1 MYFDGGSSMSSIKLK
16 HSGGNSVSLNPPT
29 SAPTSS
35 EVAFKLPTSDG
46 SDGQFLSTNG
56 SGQLAFSTVS
66 VPTAFVAGMI
76 ILWSG
81 AANAIPTGF
90 VLCDGNNSTP
100 NLSGKFVVGYHASNG
115 DYDVN
120 DTGGA
125 ETVTLT
131 EAQMPAHN
139 HHGYITNDST
149 GTYNSFRGAGP
160 GAGIGWISTSTR
172 GSGNAHENRP
182 PYFAL
187 CYIMK
192 T

>member
-1 MYFDGGSSMSSIKLK
+1 MTAKIKLNAA
-16 HSGGNSVSLNPPT
+16 SGGGSVSLKAPSTTT
-29 SAPTSS
+29 SNAAVELQLP
-35 EVAFKLPTSDG
+35 VADG
-46 SDGQFLSTNG
+46 SADQVLSTNG

-66 VPTAFVAGMI
+66 VPSAFVSGMI

-81 AANAIPTGF
+81 AANAIPSGF

-125 ETVTLT
+125 ETVALT

-139 HHGYITNDST
+139 HHSYITTDS
-149 GTYNSFRGAGP
+149 GSPYGHVRAAGNNQSQGAV
-160 GAGIGWISTSTR
+160 ATTTR

-182 PYFAL
+182 PYYAL

>member
-1 MYFDGGSSMSSIKLK
+1 MTAKIKLNAA
-16 HSGGNSVSLNPPT
+16 SGGGSVSLE
-29 SAPTSS
+29 APTSTTS
-35 EVAFKLPTSDG
+35 NANVELKLPVADG
-46 SDGQFLSTNG
+46 SADQVLSTNG
-56 SGQLAFSTVS
+56 SGQLAFATVGGG
-66 VPTAFVAGMI
+66 VPTGGI
-76 ILWSG
+76 IIWSG

-125 ETVTLT
+125 ETVALT

-139 HHGYITNDST
+139 HHVYITTDS
-149 GTYNSFRGAGP
+149 GSPYGHVRAAGNNQSQGAV
-160 GAGIGWISTSTR
+160 ATTTK

-182 PYFAL
+182 PYYAL